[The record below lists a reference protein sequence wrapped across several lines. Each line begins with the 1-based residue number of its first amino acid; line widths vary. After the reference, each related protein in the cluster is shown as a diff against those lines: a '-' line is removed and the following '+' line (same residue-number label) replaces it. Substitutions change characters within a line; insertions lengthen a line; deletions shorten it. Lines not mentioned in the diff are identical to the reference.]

1 MEAKKYPN
9 HEKLNSEQLLT
20 LDQFHDFLE
29 ERGLV
34 IADINSIGYYDGH
47 IKQPR
52 WNDLRV
58 EFFGVNQKELEIERE
73 QMIAYLIEKQK
84 K

>member
-9 HEKLNSEQLLT
+9 HEKLNTEQLCL
-20 LDQFHDFLE
+20 LDQLHEFLE
-29 ERGLV
+29 ERGLI
-34 IADINSIGYYDGH
+34 IADINSIGYYEGH

-73 QMIAYLIEKQK
+73 QMIADLIAIQKQ
-84 K
+84 